1 MFNTP
6 EGQKI
11 LKFSSIVLI
20 LLAVFLGI
28 QSIYT
33 LLAAGQLED
42 NVYQDQITVTGK
54 GEILAVPDVATFSF
68 GAQTVSESV
77 ASAQQVVTQRIN
89 KAIDILKA
97 AGIDEK
103 DIKTTS
109 YYINPHY
116 QYKPCTQY
124 SCPSSNG
131 TLTGYD
137 VSQTVEVKVR
147 DTSKAGELLTK
158 LGGAEITNLSG
169 LTFTVDDVE
178 KIQAEA
184 RSKAIID
191 AREKAKKLAK
201 DLDVDLGDIVSFYDN
216 YCDGYCGES
225 PMYAKN
231 MSLEMSG
238 MGGDIPQIPVGE
250 NKFVSNVSIVYQVNN

>member
-11 LKFSSIVLI
+11 LKFGSIVLI

-33 LLAAGQLED
+33 LMAAGNLD
-42 NVYQDQITVTGK
+42 DTNYQDQITVSGK
-54 GEILAVPDVATFSF
+54 GEVLAVPDVATFSF

-97 AGIDEK
+97 AGIQEK
-103 DIKTTS
+103 DIKTTG

-116 QYKPCTQY
+116 EYNTRPCTQY

-147 DTSKAGELLTK
+147 DTSKAGEILTK
-158 LGGAEITNLSG
+158 LGAAEITNLSG

-178 KIQAEA
+178 KIKAEA
-184 RSKAIID
+184 RSRASLML
-191 AREKAKKLAK
+191 EKKQRCSQRILM
-201 DLDVDLGDIVSFYDN
+201 LISETLSVSTTTTVMRIV
-216 YCDGYCGES
+216 
-225 PMYAKN
+225 
-231 MSLEMSG
+231 MSHECMLFTRLE
-238 MGGDIPQIPVGE
+238 I
-250 NKFVSNVSIVYQVNN
+250 